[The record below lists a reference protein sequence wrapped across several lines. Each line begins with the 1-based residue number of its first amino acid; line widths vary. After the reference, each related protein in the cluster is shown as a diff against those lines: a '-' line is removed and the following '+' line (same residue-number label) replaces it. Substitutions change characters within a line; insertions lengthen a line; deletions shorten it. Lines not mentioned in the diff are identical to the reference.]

1 MIRSED
7 LGELSLPELLDLVRL
22 IVDEIQLR
30 MMQQAGN
37 DSDLL

>member
-30 MMQQAGN
+30 EMQTAGE
-37 DSDLL
+37 

>member
-30 MMQQAGN
+30 EMQQAGE
-37 DSDLL
+37 